1 MLQVYKEWNGITMGL
16 TIGIFTPIIDG
27 SFLDEKPA
35 VSLKRKEFK
44 KTNILMGANK
54 DEGMFFIFY
63 YMAIGTLIPWNF
75 FINVNGYWMY
85 KFRTVSNHTEEENV
99 SMSMTGTEKNALQ
112 IEFTSDLA
120 IAAMIPNVT
129 FLVLNGIIGHRF
141 KMAPRY

>member
-1 MLQVYKEWNGITMGL
+1 MEDQISPRPPPDSCLVL
-16 TIGIFTPIIDG
+16 
-27 SFLDEKPA
+27 L
-35 VSLKRKEFK
+35 
-44 KTNILMGANK
+44 
-54 DEGMFFIFY
+54 IFY

-85 KFRTVSNHTEEENV
+85 KFRTVSNQTVEQDVGE
-99 SMSMTGTEKNALQ
+99 EKNALQ

-141 KMAPRY
+141 KMAPRYVLD

>member
-1 MLQVYKEWNGITMGL
+1 MEDYISHLPPEDSCFVL
-16 TIGIFTPIIDG
+16 
-27 SFLDEKPA
+27 
-35 VSLKRKEFK
+35 
-44 KTNILMGANK
+44 
-54 DEGMFFIFY
+54 FIFY

-85 KFRTVSNHTEEENV
+85 KFRTVSNQTEEQNT
-99 SMSMTGTEKNALQ
+99 SIDGTEKNALQ

-141 KMAPRY
+141 RMAPR

>member
-1 MLQVYKEWNGITMGL
+1 MEDFISP
-16 TIGIFTPIIDG
+16 TPPQDSCLVLI
-27 SFLDEKPA
+27 
-35 VSLKRKEFK
+35 
-44 KTNILMGANK
+44 
-54 DEGMFFIFY
+54 IFY

-85 KFRTVSNHTEEENV
+85 KFRTVSNQTEQHE
-99 SMSMTGTEKNALQ
+99 MAITGEEKNALQ

-141 KMAPRY
+141 KMAPR

>member
-1 MLQVYKEWNGITMGL
+1 MED
-16 TIGIFTPIIDG
+16 PIPPQD
-27 SFLDEKPA
+27 SCL
-35 VSLKRKEFK
+35 VL
-44 KTNILMGANK
+44 L
-54 DEGMFFIFY
+54 IFY
-63 YMAIGTLIPWNF
+63 NMAIGTLIPWNF

-85 KFRTVSNHTEEENV
+85 KFRTVTNQTEEEDV

-141 KMAPRY
+141 KMAPRYILD

>member
-1 MLQVYKEWNGITMGL
+1 MEDFISP
-16 TIGIFTPIIDG
+16 TPPQDSCLVLI
-27 SFLDEKPA
+27 
-35 VSLKRKEFK
+35 
-44 KTNILMGANK
+44 
-54 DEGMFFIFY
+54 IFY

-85 KFRTVSNHTEEENV
+85 KFRTVSNQTEQQE
-99 SMSMTGTEKNALQ
+99 MPITGEEKNALQ

-141 KMAPRY
+141 KMAPR

>member
-1 MLQVYKEWNGITMGL
+1 MIDSAEEHLRSEIQLRMEEFMSP
-16 TIGIFTPIIDG
+16 TPPQDSCLVLI
-27 SFLDEKPA
+27 
-35 VSLKRKEFK
+35 
-44 KTNILMGANK
+44 
-54 DEGMFFIFY
+54 IFY

-85 KFRTVSNHTEEENV
+85 KFRTVSNQTEEQELPI
-99 SMSMTGTEKNALQ
+99 TGAEKNALQ

-141 KMAPRY
+141 KMAPRYKIDPSVSSYVIISFS

>member
-1 MLQVYKEWNGITMGL
+1 MEDFISP
-16 TIGIFTPIIDG
+16 TPPQDSCLVLI
-27 SFLDEKPA
+27 
-35 VSLKRKEFK
+35 
-44 KTNILMGANK
+44 
-54 DEGMFFIFY
+54 IFY

-85 KFRTVSNHTEEENV
+85 KFRTVSNQTTEEDEV
-99 SMSMTGTEKNALQ
+99 SIAGTEKNGLQ

-141 KMAPRY
+141 KMAPR